1 MVEGLVGLRDQLDIL
16 GVDVHVLLEQQ
27 GADIALHPLRLV
39 LGGVGQVQHDF
50 PDALVRIGGLVHD
63 DSAQGEQRFILRLAE
78 DVQKQL
84 LLLVEVVADH
94 LLQGEEPLEGEAAVG
109 DLLDKVSLGLFGGDN
124 QIPVVHQ
131 LPVGLDNGVPVD
143 AQLLGQPAL
152 SRHFIAAADLAG

>member
-94 LLQGEEPLEGEAAVG
+94 LLQGRTAGREAAVG
-109 DLLDKVSLGLFGGDN
+109 DLLDKVSLGLLEET
-124 QIPVVHQ
+124 IRYPSSTSC
-131 LPVGLDNGVPVD
+131 P
-143 AQLLGQPAL
+143 
-152 SRHFIAAADLAG
+152 